1 MVLIA
6 NSDKS
11 GGISR
16 RITGDEREDLK
27 NQISK
32 LDIPEGMSVIIRTAG
47 IDRHLKS
54 FKMI

>member
-27 NQISK
+27 NQSQ
-32 LDIPEGMSVIIRTAG
+32 T
-47 IDRHLKS
+47 
-54 FKMI
+54 